1 MKNMNI
7 PETNNE
13 VLNPMPNNSGIETK
27 VTGGMKVGDER
38 VPVALLE
45 ILVYGEE
52 ENKKKID
59 KMIDDIQ
66 DQMDAHKRGK
76 YSRILWFIDNGE
88 KTNDE
93 KKQWLIENAKCK
105 YYIFAPE
112 NYKVRRNWIQ
122 NILTKIKKL
131 EDSFV
136 SLKSSQ
142 VFIKKYIAKKKE
154 INNENN
160 T

>member
-1 MKNMNI
+1 MNI

-13 VLNPMPNNSGIETK
+13 VLNPMPNNSCIEAK

-66 DQMDAHKRGK
+66 NQMDAHKRGK

-142 VFIKKYIAKKKE
+142 VFIKNYIAKKKE